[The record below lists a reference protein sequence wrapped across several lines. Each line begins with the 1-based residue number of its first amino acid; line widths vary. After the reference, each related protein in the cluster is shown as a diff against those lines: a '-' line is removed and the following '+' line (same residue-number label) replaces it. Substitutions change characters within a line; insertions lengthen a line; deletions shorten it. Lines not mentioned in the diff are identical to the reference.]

1 MLKLMVKMVKFRM
14 GQKVAKGTAKKIGLK
29 PAWLIGVIG
38 GLKAL

>member
-1 MLKLMVKMVKFRM
+1 MVKMMIKMVKFRM
-14 GQKVAKGTAKKIGLK
+14 GQKVAKKTARTIGLK